1 MICFPYHK
9 YTAKVWI
16 SQMWGELIYRS
27 SIFFDN
33 HITPIP
39 TIRISIR
46 IGIRIFISVKYNIWW
61 GLNQMYIIRFI
72 FL

>member
-16 SQMWGELIYRS
+16 HQMWGELIYRS

-46 IGIRIFISVKYNIWW
+46 IGNMIFMSISIIMGWGFVK
-61 GLNQMYIIRFI
+61 
-72 FL
+72 